1 MSVVSPVLKSATSKR
16 EPRAEVSLD
25 TGYLGSVLSKL
36 GIRKGRAMTEEVI
49 GLRQRLKEALERCAR
64 LQEENTR
71 LRAELGLSALGNTP
85 QDRPCV
91 SETKVNFECLH
102 TPVTNSFPPEAK
114 VTLFRDLFRGRED
127 VFPIRWETRR
137 GGRSGY
143 SPACALEWRRPLC
156 RKPRVKCGECKHRK
170 FRPVTDEAIL
180 DHLTGRHTMG
190 VYPLL
195 ADETTWL
202 LAVDFDKGSWKEDAA
217 VFMTTCQKTGVPAAL
232 ERSRSG
238 QGAHVWIFFQGPIQ
252 ASLARRLGCA
262 LLTLTMDG
270 RPELGLDSY
279 DRLFPSQD
287 TMPRGGFG
295 GLVALPLQKGP
306 REEGNSV
313 FVDERFVPYP
323 DQWAFLS
330 GIRRMMA
337 GEVEQ
342 IVQETSRAG
351 GLLGVRMSFTDER
364 AEEEDPWTMPPSRR
378 RRQWPV
384 SGPFPKKVRI
394 LRSDM
399 LYVDKEGLSPFLLNR
414 ILRLAAFQN
423 PEFYKAQ
430 AARMPT
436 FGIPRIIGC
445 GEDHLRHLALPRGCL
460 EELTGLLQDHDVLVE
475 VMDRRFLGIP
485 IDVHFR
491 GELRPLQE
499 EAAQAIVAH
508 ELGILCGSTAFGK
521 TVVAIR
527 IIAERGVNTLVL
539 VHRRQLLDQWRERLS
554 QFLGVPIAEIGQIG
568 GGKTH
573 RTQFIDVAILQG
585 LNRKGEVKEL
595 VAQYGHVVVDECH
608 HVPAFSFEQVLK
620 RVRARYVLGLTATP
634 IRKDGHHPIVV
645 MHCGAILFRE
655 SPRKAAT
662 ARPFEHLV
670 IPRQTPFRMSRGAEQ
685 VDINQVYAAMASDPR
700 RNEMILED
708 VLRALEDGRSP
719 LVLTERTDHL
729 DHLARHLRGFAKN
742 VLVLKGGMGRR
753 QRAELA
759 EAMSRIPDTEER
771 VILATGR
778 YIGEG
783 FDDPRLDTLFLA
795 MPISWRGTLQQY
807 VGRLHRFHAG
817 KRLVQ
822 VYDYVDVRVPILVK
836 MYQRRL
842 KGYEA
847 MGYSIQG
854 QPHTQA

>member
-1 MSVVSPVLKSATSKR
+1 MS
-16 EPRAEVSLD
+16 
-25 TGYLGSVLSKL
+25 
-36 GIRKGRAMTEEVI
+36 GIPEGRAMTEEI
-49 GLRQRLKEALERCAR
+49 LGLRQRLEEALERCAR
-64 LQEENTR
+64 LQEENAR
-71 LRAELGLSALGNTP
+71 LRAELGLPAHGTFP
-85 QDRPCV
+85 HDRPGV
-91 SETKVNFECLH
+91 SEAKVNFERLR
-102 TPVTNSFPPEAK
+102 TPVTNSSPPEAK
-114 VTLFRDLFRGRED
+114 VALFRNLFRGRED

-137 GGRSGY
+137 GGRCGY

-156 RKPRVKCGECKHRK
+156 RKPRVKCGECKHRR

-180 DHLTGRHTMG
+180 DHLRGRHTMG

-195 ADETTWL
+195 PDETSWL
-202 LAVDFDKGSWKEDAA
+202 LAVEFDKGSWKEDAA
-217 VFMTTCQKTGVPAAL
+217 AFMDSCWKTGVSAAL

-238 QGAHVWIFFQGPIQ
+238 EGGRVWIFFQDPVQ

-262 LLTLTMDG
+262 LLTLTMDK

-295 GLVALPLQKGP
+295 GLIALPLQKGP

-313 FVDERFVPYP
+313 FVDESFVPHP

-330 GIRRMMA
+330 GIRRMEA
-337 GEVEQ
+337 SEVAQ
-342 IVQETSRAG
+342 IVQEASRAG

-364 AEEEDPWTMPPSRR
+364 AEEQDPWTMPHSGR
-378 RRQWPV
+378 RRQGRV
-384 SGPFPKKVRI
+384 AGPLPERVRI
-394 LRSDM
+394 VRSDM
-399 LYVDKEGLSPFLLNR
+399 LYVDKQGLSPSLVNR

-436 FGIPRIIGC
+436 FGVPRIIGC
-445 GEDHLRHLALPRGCL
+445 GEDHLRHLALPRGCM
-460 EELTGLLQDHDVLVE
+460 EEVTGLLQDHGVRVE
-475 VMDRRFLGIP
+475 VMDQRFSGVP
-485 IDVHFR
+485 IHVDFQ
-491 GELRPLQE
+491 GELRPHQE
-499 EAAQAIVAH
+499 EAAQALLAH

-527 IIAERGVNTLVL
+527 TIAARGVNTLVL

-554 QFLGVPIAEIGQIG
+554 HFLGVSIAGIGQIG
-568 GGKTH
+568 GGKSH

-585 LNRKGEVKEL
+585 LNRKGEVKDL
-595 VAQYGHVVVDECH
+595 VGEYGHVIVDECH

-634 IRKDGHHPIVV
+634 VRKDGHHPIIV
-645 MHCGAILFRE
+645 MQCGAILFRE
-655 SPRKAAT
+655 SPREAAT

-670 IPRQTPFRMSRGAEQ
+670 IPRQTPFRMSWRAQQ
-685 VDINQVYAAMASDPR
+685 VDINQVYAAMVSDHR

-708 VLRALEDGRSP
+708 ILRALGDGRSP

-729 DHLARHLRGFAKN
+729 DHLARRLHGLARN
-742 VLVLKGGMGRR
+742 IVVLKGGMGRR
-753 QRAELA
+753 QRAEVA
-759 EAMSRIPDTEER
+759 EAMSRIPDSEER

-783 FDDPRLDTLFLA
+783 FDDSRLDTLFLA

-807 VGRLHRFHAG
+807 VGRLHRLHEG

-854 QPHTQA
+854 QPHV

>member
-1 MSVVSPVLKSATSKR
+1 
-16 EPRAEVSLD
+16 
-25 TGYLGSVLSKL
+25 
-36 GIRKGRAMTEEVI
+36 MTEELLD
-49 GLRQRLKEALERCAR
+49 LRQQLQEALERCAR

-71 LRAELGLSALGNTP
+71 LRAELGLPARGAAHGDTP
-85 QDRPCV
+85 AIAEAEDAFHP
-91 SETKVNFECLH
+91 TPP
-102 TPVTNSFPPEAK
+102 PVTNSSPAEAK
-114 VTLFRDLFRGRED
+114 VALFRGLFRGRED
-127 VFPIRWETRR
+127 VFPLRWETRR

-143 SPACALEWRRPLC
+143 SPSCALEWRRPLC
-156 RKPRVKCGECKHRK
+156 RKPRVKCGECAHRR
-170 FRPVTDEAIL
+170 FSPVTDEAIL
-180 DHLTGRHTMG
+180 DHLRGRHTMG

-195 ADETTWL
+195 SDETCWF
-202 LAVDFDKGSWKEDAA
+202 LAVDFDKGSWREDAA
-217 VFMTTCQKTGVPAAL
+217 AFMETCQRAGVYGAL

-238 QGAHVWIFFQGPIQ
+238 EGGHVWIFFRGPVK

-262 LLTLTMDG
+262 LLTMTMDR

-295 GLVALPLQKGP
+295 GLIALPLQKGP

-313 FVDERFVPYP
+313 FVDDRFVPYP

-330 GIRRMMA
+330 GIRRMETS
-337 GEVEQ
+337 EVEQ
-342 IVQETSRAG
+342 IVQEASRAG
-351 GLLGVRMSFTDER
+351 GLLGVRMSLTDEG

-378 RRQWPV
+378 RRQGRLA
-384 SGPFPKKVRI
+384 GPFPEAVRI
-394 LRSDM
+394 VRSDM
-399 LYVDKEGLSPFLLNR
+399 LYVEKAGLSPALINR
-414 ILRLAAFQN
+414 IFRLAAFQN

-430 AARMPT
+430 GMRMPT

-445 GEDHLRHLALPRGCL
+445 GEDYPRHVALPRGCM
-460 EELTGLLQDHDVLVE
+460 EEVTGLLQDHGIRVE
-475 VMDRRFLGIP
+475 VTDQRFSGVP
-485 IDVHFR
+485 IDVEFQ
-491 GELRPLQE
+491 GELRPHQE
-499 EAAQAIVAH
+499 EAAQALLAQ

-527 IIAERGVNTLVL
+527 IMAARGVNTLVL
-539 VHRRQLLDQWRERLS
+539 VHRRQLLDQWRARLS
-554 QFLGVPIAEIGQIG
+554 HFLGVPMADIGQIG
-568 GGKTH
+568 GGRSQPT
-573 RTQFIDVAILQG
+573 RFIDVAILQG
-585 LNRKGEVKEL
+585 LNRRGEVKDL
-595 VAQYGHVVVDECH
+595 VGDYGHVIVDECH
-608 HVPAFSFEQVLK
+608 HVPAFTFEQVLK

-634 IRKDGHHPIVV
+634 IRKDGHHPIIV
-645 MHCGAILFRE
+645 MQCGPILFRE
-655 SPRKAAT
+655 SPRRAAT

-670 IPRQTPFRMSRGAEQ
+670 IPRETPFCIGRMVGQ
-685 VDINQVYAAMASDPR
+685 VDINQVYAAMVADSR

-708 VLRALEDGRSP
+708 ILRALEEGRSP

-729 DHLARHLRGFAKN
+729 DHLARRLHGFAKN
-742 VLVLKGGMGRR
+742 ILVLKGGMGTR
-753 QRAELA
+753 QRAEMT
-759 EAMSRIPDTEER
+759 EAIGRIPDTEER

-783 FDDPRLDTLFLA
+783 FDDSRLDTLFLA

-807 VGRLHRFHAG
+807 VGRLHRLHEG

-822 VYDYVDVRVPILVK
+822 VYDYVDVRIPILVK

-854 QPHTQA
+854 RPHDLDMGQR